1 MNLLQF
7 SIRNVC
13 RHKQRSLIT
22 IGAMAF
28 AAFIIMF
35 FDAFLEGFIQTM
47 VQNSVGMNL
56 GTIQIH
62 AEGYRDDPDLY
73 KRIKNPDKL
82 IEKLYAN
89 GFSATQRIYGFG
101 LAASGSKSS
110 GAWLR
115 GIDLK
120 NEPLVTQI
128 NKHIS
133 SGSWLDGKDLMGVV
147 IGKKLSKILDVG
159 VGDEVIILSQATD
172 GSMAN
177 DLYRVRGILKS
188 VGNGV
193 DRGAFFMTDRAF
205 RELMVL
211 PEGAH
216 EIAIV
221 GKYHEEDLQK
231 ITDEVANL
239 ASGLEILNWRQLQ
252 PFIAKMI
259 DTSEA
264 GTFIMM
270 FIIYTAIGMVILNA
284 MLMNVFERIHE
295 LGVMKAIGFSPWR
308 VAGMLFFEAMIQ
320 AAAACLLTLIFGLP
334 VVYYFQTHGIDL
346 SSLVSSTTMVG
357 IAMDPIWH
365 CRITFKSIATPTI
378 FLFLLAAL
386 AVIYPAAKAALIRPV
401 EAIYYK

>member
-147 IGKKLSKILDVG
+147 IGKKLSKMLDVG

-177 DLYRVRGILKS
+177 DLYRIRGILKS
-188 VGNGV
+188 VGNRV

-205 RELMVL
+205 RDLMVL

-221 GKYHEEDLQK
+221 RKYHGEDLQK

-239 ASGLEILNWRQLQ
+239 ASGLETLNWRQLQ